1 MSKLLF
7 EVEQDGDWLVA
18 TCHDPEMATQAE
30 TLEELPVMI
39 RDLVQ
44 CRFDPGDQRL
54 KWPISLHFAKD
65 PQLAPTA

>member
-1 MSKLLF
+1 MNKLHF

-18 TCHDPEMATQAE
+18 ICHDPEMATQAQ

-39 RDLVQ
+39 RDLVH
-44 CRFDPGDQRL
+44 CRFEPGDERL